1 MENLLLLVL
10 VGWSVAFVA
19 FATYRCAAV
28 WRVLRTRDP
37 FAAPGAGPL
46 TRRPQITIQIP
57 IYNEGWVVRDS
68 LAAVAALSYPAHLL
82 EVHILDD
89 STDFTRDVIE
99 DCSVFFAR
107 RGIAVRI
114 LRRSVRTGY
123 KAGALQAA
131 APLAHGEFV
140 LLLDA
145 DFAPPADFIDR
156 LLPPLLA
163 DPGLALTQA
172 RWTFTNDYA
181 SRFTMAQSGIINAH
195 FVLDQIARQ
204 QADCWINFNGSG
216 GLWRR
221 SAIES
226 CGGWSADTLTED
238 VDLSY
243 RVQLAGWRLAYLRD
257 VQVAGELAPYFSI
270 YQAQF
275 LRWTQGMTQCA
286 VKFTG
291 PVLRSRASLGRRFE
305 ALNHFWN
312 SAVFPAWIAALCGLA
327 LSLLLAD
334 PGGAWVRSLH
344 QLAGLAFGSLLIS
357 NAAYYGMAIKALNR
371 DWRRRLLQL
380 PRLFLMGS
388 ALAASSTIAIVRGLR
403 GGPVEFNRTNKYG
416 GAGVCPYVLP
426 QAAWSV
432 RVLEIGLLFIA
443 GLGLGA
449 AFQTGVYGATPYFAW
464 TGAAMIY
471 AMASRFTEQRRER
484 RREIL
489 SAPGRRT
496 EPPESAPDLAEP
508 AASLARRIA

>member
-1 MENLLLLVL
+1 MENSLLLIL
-10 VGWSVAFVA
+10 VGWSLAFFA
-19 FATYRCAAV
+19 FAAYRCVAV
-28 WRVLRTRDP
+28 WRVARTQDP
-37 FAAPGAGPL
+37 YAGVCAKPL
-46 TRRPQITIQIP
+46 TRRPVITVQIP

-68 LAAVAALSYPAHLL
+68 LAAVAALNYPAHLL
-82 EVHILDD
+82 EVQILDD
-89 STDFTRDVIE
+89 STDFTRDVIDE
-99 DCSVFFAR
+99 CAVFFVR
-107 RGIAVRI
+107 RGIPVRT
-114 LRRSVRTGY
+114 LRRAVRTGY

-131 APLAHGEFV
+131 APFARGEFL

-145 DFAPPADFIDR
+145 DFAPPADFIER

-172 RWTFTNDYA
+172 RWIYTNDYA

-204 QADCWINFNGSG
+204 QAGCWINFNGSG

-221 SAIES
+221 NAIES
-226 CGGWSADTLTED
+226 CGGWSAETLTED

-291 PVLRSRASLGRRFE
+291 AVLRSRTSFGRRFE

-312 SAVFPAWIAALCGLA
+312 SALFPAWIAALVGLA
-327 LSLLLAD
+327 LSFLFVDAD
-334 PGGAWVRSLH
+334 GVWVRGLH
-344 QLAGLAFGSLLIS
+344 QLAGVAFGSLVVA
-357 NAAYYGMAIKALNR
+357 NALYYGAAIKALNR

-388 ALAASSTIAIVRGLR
+388 ALLASSAIAVVRGLL

-416 GAGVCPYVLP
+416 GAGVCPYGLP
-426 QAAWSV
+426 PAARSV
-432 RVLEIGLLFIA
+432 RALEIGVFLVAVFGIL
-443 GLGLGA
+443 A
-449 AFQTGVYGATPYFAW
+449 AVWTGIYGATPYFAW
-464 TGAAMIY
+464 TAAAMVY
-471 AMASRFTEQRRER
+471 ASGSRWIERNRER
-484 RREIL
+484 RR
-489 SAPGRRT
+489 AGRLV
-496 EPPESAPDLAEP
+496 PDRSERRDPAQELAEP
-508 AASLARRIA
+508 ARELARRIA

>member
-1 MENLLLLVL
+1 MENSLLLVL
-10 VGWSVAFVA
+10 VGWSLAFVA
-19 FATYRCAAV
+19 FAAYRCVAV
-28 WRVLRTRDP
+28 WRVLRTQDP
-37 FAAPGAGPL
+37 YAGVCTEPL
-46 TRRPQITIQIP
+46 TRRPLVTVQIP
-57 IYNEGWVVRDS
+57 IFNEGWVVRDS
-68 LAAVAALSYPAHLL
+68 LAAVAALNYPAHLL
-82 EVHILDD
+82 EVQILDD
-89 STDFTRDVIE
+89 STDFTRDVIDE
-99 DCSVFFAR
+99 CAIFFAR
-107 RGIAVRI
+107 RGIPVRI
-114 LRRSVRTGY
+114 LRRAVRTGY
-123 KAGALQAA
+123 KAGALEAA
-131 APLAHGEFV
+131 APYARGEFM

-145 DFAPPADFIDR
+145 DFAPPADFIER

-172 RWTFTNDYA
+172 RWIFTNDYA

-204 QADCWINFNGSG
+204 QAGCWINFNGSG

-226 CGGWSADTLTED
+226 CGGWSAETLTED

-291 PVLRSRASLGRRFE
+291 AVLRSRASVGRRFE

-327 LSLLLAD
+327 LSFLFLESD
-334 PGGAWVRSLH
+334 GVWVRGLH
-344 QLAGLAFGSLLIS
+344 QLAGVAFGSLAVS
-357 NAAYYGMAIKALNR
+357 NALYYGAAIKALNR

-388 ALAASSTIAIVRGLR
+388 ALAASSAIAVVRGLL
-403 GGPVEFNRTNKYG
+403 GGPVEWNRTNKYG
-416 GAGVCPYVLP
+416 GAGVCPYGLP
-426 QAAWSV
+426 PAAPSV
-432 RVLEIGLLFIA
+432 RMLEFGVLAVAL
-443 GLGLGA
+443 LGLVA
-449 AFQTGVYGATPYFAW
+449 AARTGVYGATPYFAW
-464 TGAAMIY
+464 TAAAMIY
-471 AMASRFTEQRRER
+471 AIASRGIELRRER
-484 RREIL
+484 RRAERGVSDRSDRL
-489 SAPGRRT
+489 EAAL
-496 EPPESAPDLAEP
+496 ELAEP
-508 AASLARRIA
+508 ARELTRRIA